1 MLRQPRLQMM
11 SPSQPQV
18 SLPEFALEAY
28 GLKKTYPGVKGAPAK
43 EALKGVDLQI
53 PRGSVFGL
61 LGPNGAGKSTF
72 INIFAGLV
80 TKSAGQAKI
89 WGVDIDQDPRR
100 ARAGIGV
107 VPQELNM
114 DVFFTPFETLELM
127 AGFYGVPKAERRS
140 EDILKALGLEDK
152 RNAYVRQLSGGMKR
166 RLLVGKAL
174 VHNPPV
180 LVLDEPT
187 AGVDIELRRQ
197 LWDYVVELN
206 KQGVTIVLTTHYLEE
221 AQELC
226 DQIAIVNHG
235 EVVACEPKADLLK
248 RLDSKTLVIDP
259 AEPLTAVPAG
269 FEAQDA
275 VIRPDGALA
284 ITYKVGQA
292 SVADMIETYRASGA
306 RIGDLRTE
314 EPDLED
320 VFLALTYEADKADAQ
335 AAG

>member
-1 MLRQPRLQMM
+1 M
-11 SPSQPQV
+11 SESQ
-18 SLPEFALEAY
+18 PEFALEAY
-28 GLKKTYPGVKGAPAK
+28 GLKKTYPGGKGAPAK

-53 PRGSVFGL
+53 PRGSIFGL

-80 TKSAGQAKI
+80 TKSEGMAKI
-89 WGVDIDQDPRR
+89 WGVDIDKDPRR
-100 ARAGIGV
+100 ARAAIGV

-127 AGFYGVPKAERRS
+127 AGFYGVPKAERRT
-140 EDILKALGLEDK
+140 EEILTALGLEDK

-206 KQGVTIVLTTHYLEE
+206 KLGVTIVLTTHYLEE

-248 RLDSKTLVIDP
+248 RMDRKTLVIEP
-259 AEPLTAVPAG
+259 VEPLSAVPAG
-269 FEAQDA
+269 FEQQEA
-275 VIRPDGALA
+275 VIRPDGSLA
-284 ITYKVGQA
+284 ITYKFGEA
-292 SVADMIETYRASGA
+292 SVADMIETYRSSGQ
-306 RIGDLRTE
+306 RIADLRTE

-320 VFLALTYEADKADAQ
+320 VFLALTYQADAQ
-335 AAG
+335 QSA

>member
-1 MLRQPRLQMM
+1 M
-11 SPSQPQV
+11 SHAQ
-18 SLPEFALEAY
+18 PEFALEAY
-28 GLKKTYPGVKGAPAK
+28 GLKKTYPGGKGAPAK

-53 PRGSVFGL
+53 PRGSIFGL

-80 TKSAGQAKI
+80 TKSEGTAKI
-89 WGVDIDQDPRR
+89 WGLDIDKNPRQ
-100 ARAGIGV
+100 ARAAIGV

-114 DVFFTPFETLELM
+114 DVFFTPYETLELM

-140 EDILKALGLEDK
+140 EEILKALGLEDK
-152 RNAYVRQLSGGMKR
+152 RDAYVRQLSGGMKR

-197 LWDYVVELN
+197 LWEYVLELN
-206 KQGVTIVLTTHYLEE
+206 KLGVTIVLTTHYLEE

-248 RLDSKTLVIDP
+248 RMDRKTLVIEP
-259 AEPLTAVPAG
+259 VEPLKAVPAG
-269 FEAQDA
+269 FEQQEA
-275 VIRPDGALA
+275 VIRPDGSLA
-284 ITYKVGQA
+284 ITYKFGEA
-292 SVADMIETYRASGA
+292 SVADMIETYRASGQ
-306 RIGDLRTE
+306 RIADLRTE

-320 VFLALTYEADKADAQ
+320 VFLALTYQADAQ
-335 AAG
+335 KSA

>member
-1 MLRQPRLQMM
+1 M
-11 SPSQPQV
+11 SLSMSQPQ
-18 SLPEFALEAY
+18 PDFALEAY
-28 GLKKTYPGVKGAPAK
+28 GLKKTYPGVKGAPEK
-43 EALKGVDLQI
+43 QALKGVDLQI
-53 PRGSVFGL
+53 PRGSIFGL

-80 TKSAGQAKI
+80 SKTEGQAKI
-89 WGVDIDQDPRR
+89 WGVDIDEDPRR

-107 VPQELNM
+107 VPQEINM
-114 DVFFTPFETLELM
+114 DVFFTPFETLELI

-140 EDILKALGLEDK
+140 EEILKALGLEDK
-152 RNAYVRQLSGGMKR
+152 RDAYVRQLSGGMKR

-197 LWDYVVELN
+197 LWEYVVELN

-235 EVVACEPKADLLK
+235 EVVACEPKVDLLK
-248 RLDSKTLVIDP
+248 RMDTKTLVIEP
-259 AEPLTAVPAG
+259 VEPLEAVPAG

-275 VIRPDGALA
+275 EIRADGALA
-284 ITYKVGQA
+284 ISYKFGQA

-306 RIGDLRTE
+306 RIADVRTE

-320 VFLALTYEADKADAQ
+320 VFLALTSDS
-335 AAG
+335 

>member
-1 MLRQPRLQMM
+1 M
-11 SPSQPQV
+11 SHAQ
-18 SLPEFALEAY
+18 PEFALEAY
-28 GLKKTYPGVKGAPAK
+28 GLKKTYPGGKGAPAK
-43 EALKGVDLQI
+43 KALKGVDLQI
-53 PRGSVFGL
+53 PRGSIFGL

-80 TKSAGQAKI
+80 TKSAGTAKI
-89 WGVDIDQDPRR
+89 WGVDIDKDPRR
-100 ARAGIGV
+100 ARAAIGV

-114 DVFFTPFETLELM
+114 DVFFTPYETLELM
-127 AGFYGVPKAERRS
+127 AGFYGVPKAERRT
-140 EDILKALGLEDK
+140 EEILAALGLEDK

-206 KQGVTIVLTTHYLEE
+206 KLGVTIVLTTHYLEE

-248 RLDSKTLVIDP
+248 RMDKKTLVIEP
-259 AEPLTAVPAG
+259 VEPLKAVPAG
-269 FEAQDA
+269 FEQQEA
-275 VIRPDGALA
+275 VIRPDGSLA
-284 ITYKVGQA
+284 ITYRFGEA
-292 SVADMIETYRASGA
+292 SVADMIETYRASGQ
-306 RIGDLRTE
+306 RIADLRTE

-320 VFLALTYEADKADAQ
+320 VFLALTYQADAKQ
-335 AAG
+335 SA